1 MALEFPDTLL
11 YQDSHEYV
19 RVEDDDD
26 GVVTIGITAYAIDE
40 LGDLVFLELP
50 EVDSA
55 LEKGEE
61 CGTVESVKA
70 VATIYAPVT
79 GTVLA
84 RNDALIE
91 SPEQIADDPYGDG
104 WLLRVKVEDL
114 GDLDELLSP
123 EEYRG
128 QLGAA

>member
-19 RVEDDDD
+19 RVEDEDE
-26 GVVTIGITAYAIDE
+26 GVVVVGITAHAIDE
-40 LGDLVFLELP
+40 LGDLVLLELP
-50 EVDSA
+50 DVDGSV
-55 LEKGEE
+55 EKGEE
-61 CGTVESVKA
+61 CGTLESVKA

-84 RNDALIE
+84 RNETLIDA
-91 SPEQIADDPYGDG
+91 PEQVADDPYGDG
-104 WLLRVKVEDL
+104 WLLRLKMDDAN
-114 GDLDELLSP
+114 DLDELLSS

-128 QLGAA
+128 QLGA